1 MQKQDFMLD
10 TVVIKLRHPAFRVT
24 DPNFFTPALAIPE
37 RGTGFSYQ
45 YGRHRYV
52 KYVQNPTGEDKRS
65 EIYKPNLTAYQRSE
79 ADGSVY
85 DLHIKF
91 SVPKLLFNQSVQE
104 VDDSHFNRVV
114 EKLHFRL
121 GRMGIETTID
131 ALRGAIV
138 VEVHFGKNIL
148 LPEPITVLD
157 AMSVLARAD
166 LGKGKRI
173 NVRHF
178 DDNGEALYFFASSA
192 QYVFYDK
199 IRETLAA
206 QRKSAE
212 KDQFRPEKNMIKQVE
227 RNDLPEILRF
237 EIRFTKQQ
245 SVDAFL
251 SGVLERKVKGVT
263 FEDIFK
269 KDLCQKA
276 LLYAWNDIV
285 GRPTNQLAF
294 KHETP
299 IDEIFQ
305 TIIKNQDWSKKKSAH
320 TLNSALANL
329 AYHLLIQECG
339 VKKVRNRIEKNW
351 TDRTWKRLSEKA
363 SVLAPHLKDIP
374 EIEAIAII
382 QKALLKFERCD
393 WSPPVIHSD
402 I

>member
-1 MQKQDFMLD
+1 
-10 TVVIKLRHPAFRVT
+10 
-24 DPNFFTPALAIPE
+24 
-37 RGTGFSYQ
+37 
-45 YGRHRYV
+45 
-52 KYVQNPTGEDKRS
+52 
-65 EIYKPNLTAYQRSE
+65 
-79 ADGSVY
+79 
-85 DLHIKF
+85 
-91 SVPKLLFNQSVQE
+91 
-104 VDDSHFNRVV
+104 
-114 EKLHFRL
+114 
-121 GRMGIETTID
+121 
-131 ALRGAIV
+131 
-138 VEVHFGKNIL
+138 
-148 LPEPITVLD
+148 
-157 AMSVLARAD
+157 MSVLARAD

-212 KDQFRPEKNMIKQVE
+212 KDEFRPEKNMIKQVE

-320 TLNSALANL
+320 TLNSA
-329 AYHLLIQECG
+329 E
-339 VKKVRNRIEKNW
+339 V
-351 TDRTWKRLSEKA
+351 
-363 SVLAPHLKDIP
+363 
-374 EIEAIAII
+374 AISPII
-382 QKALLKFERCD
+382 C
-393 WSPPVIHSD
+393 
-402 I
+402 